1 MKKQS
6 EINVKKLASWRFSF
20 KNIGCISTGEINAK
34 PLTLL
39 CGKNNTGKTWVMY
52 GLYGFLNMPL

>member
-39 CGKNNTGKTWVMY
+39 CGKNNTVKTCVMY
-52 GLYGFLNMPL
+52 GLYG